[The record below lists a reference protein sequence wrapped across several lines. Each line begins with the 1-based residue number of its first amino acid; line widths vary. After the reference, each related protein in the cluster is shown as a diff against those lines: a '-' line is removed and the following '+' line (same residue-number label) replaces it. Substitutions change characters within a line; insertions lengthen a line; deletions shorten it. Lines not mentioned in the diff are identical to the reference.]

1 MGLGGGETGLG
12 SRSSLALATGTKGSA
27 ASGRA
32 ILSIHVII
40 KPERDKICVSSNR
53 ATLQCCYVRAAWC
66 PGSLWGTGKRRFLT
80 SAASAL
86 PFFSQSLVG
95 VPPALLCECVCVCV
109 CVGGGGYAFFY
120 VTHSKLSRRA
130 FCHSLGPCQA
140 AVSFRGLQG
149 HELDA
154 RALGL
159 VWLVLSLAGGESSQS
174 LGVITG
180 HISSG
185 APPALSKDLLFL
197 LRPDKHL

>member
-1 MGLGGGETGLG
+1 M
-12 SRSSLALATGTKGSA
+12 
-27 ASGRA
+27 
-32 ILSIHVII
+32 
-40 KPERDKICVSSNR
+40 
-53 ATLQCCYVRAAWC
+53 
-66 PGSLWGTGKRRFLT
+66 
-80 SAASAL
+80 
-86 PFFSQSLVG
+86 
-95 VPPALLCECVCVCV
+95 CV

-197 LRPDKHL
+197 LRPDKHLCGRLAHQAGEECEAQGCGGCLVLAQWRALSTPPGSPVPTVSWLG